1 MYPTELGTPKS
12 EHFLHEEV
20 PLALEL
26 FQGGVLFGTPR
37 VSNWRGPQP
46 FHCCSGSGKATVRVA
61 CN

>member
-1 MYPTELGTPKS
+1 MYPIELGTPKS

-37 VSNWRGPQP
+37 VFNWRGSTLSLV
-46 FHCCSGSGKATVRVA
+46 FGKWQSHSEGGL
-61 CN
+61 

>member
-12 EHFLHEEV
+12 EYFLHEEV

-37 VSNWRGPQP
+37 VLNWRGQP
-46 FHCCSGSGKATVRVA
+46 FHWCLGTGKATVRVA
-61 CN
+61 GN